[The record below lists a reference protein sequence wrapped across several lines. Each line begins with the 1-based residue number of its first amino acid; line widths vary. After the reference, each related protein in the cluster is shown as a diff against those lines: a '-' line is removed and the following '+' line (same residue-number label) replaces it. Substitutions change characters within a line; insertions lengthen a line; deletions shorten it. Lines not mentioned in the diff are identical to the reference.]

1 MREEAEEGGK
11 RERERMNEEREGRRE
26 RRDGSPSSVWGGEDW
41 FQDTLRYQNPW
52 MLKPF
57 YDIVFVYN

>member
-57 YDIVFVYN
+57 